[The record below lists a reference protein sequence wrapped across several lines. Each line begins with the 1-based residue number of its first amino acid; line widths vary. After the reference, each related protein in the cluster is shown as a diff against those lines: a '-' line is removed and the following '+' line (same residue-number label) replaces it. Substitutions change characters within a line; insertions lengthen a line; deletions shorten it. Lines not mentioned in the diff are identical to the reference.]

1 MRVGELVLLLSKDS
15 SYLFQVSANE
25 KLNTSDGWFYM
36 SEIKKKDFGEKYK
49 TSTGKYFTLVKP
61 SITDVLRKRMKR
73 SAQVM
78 LPKDIASII
87 ANTGIPSDSLI
98 VDAGT
103 GTGYLAVFLG
113 KLLPKSIVVTY
124 EADKEFFKIAQKNM
138 RSADVWNVK
147 MKNKDVTKGIQE
159 RNVDLVVLDLK
170 HSSLAIKH
178 AHRSLKVGGWIAVY
192 SPTVDHLIRISKVV
206 KGAKF
211 GEMKIV
217 ENIEREWQAIK
228 TVRPKTMGMMHTGF
242 LTFARKI

>member
-1 MRVGELVLLLSKDS
+1 MRVGELVLLMSKDS
-15 SYLFQVSANE
+15 SYLFQVSNE
-25 KLNTSDGWFYM
+25 KINTSDGWFDF
-36 SEIKKKDFGEKYK
+36 SQIKKKNFGDTYK
-49 TSTGKYFTLVKP
+49 TSTGKSFVIVKP

-87 ANTGIPSDSLI
+87 ANTGVPSDSLI

-124 EADKEFFKIAQKNM
+124 EADKEFFRIAQKNM

-159 RNVDLVVLDLK
+159 KNVDLVVLDLK
-170 HSSLAIKH
+170 NSGAALKH
-178 AHRSLKVGGWIAVY
+178 AHKSLKIGGWLTVY
-192 SPTVDHLIRISKVV
+192 SPTVDHLIKISRLLSKMSF
-206 KGAKF
+206 A
-211 GEMKIV
+211 EMKIV
-217 ENIEREWQAIK
+217 ENIEREWQSTK